1 MHAARDR
8 PAPRDGG
15 PSQQDGGPNNLI
27 FGWGMTSSSVVT
39 GMFDRSGSWRGG
51 PNSRDISRSS
61 IMMMIGWV
69 DEVDL
74 DAMVRGLNSV
84 SGFASVFS
92 LVKSRDSE
100 EAVDCACWNVRSVG
114 SCD

>member
-39 GMFDRSGSWRGG
+39 GMFDLSGSWRGG
-51 PNSRDISRSS
+51 PNSRDIFRSS

-69 DEVDL
+69 DKVDL
-74 DAMVRGLNSV
+74 DAMVRGLNKV
-84 SGFASVFS
+84 SGFANVFFFGEK
-92 LVKSRDSE
+92 LGQRRGSRLCLLE
-100 EAVDCACWNVRSVG
+100 CKVG
-114 SCD
+114 GQL